1 MSAEALNVEV
11 TVVDPEIAV
20 VAVQG
25 DLDADTGTYLHH
37 QLANQLVHGRRHL
50 VLDLRAV
57 PFMDSS
63 GLGIIIRA
71 INDTKRVDG
80 SVRLAALAP
89 ALRRLLDLTGISV
102 TTPVHAD
109 PEEALAAIPRTAPAH
124 AAAEPEGGASAGA
137 DRAATGPVP
146 GSA

>member
-1 MSAEALNVEV
+1 MSAQALNVEV
-11 TVVDPEIAV
+11 TVVDPEVAV

-80 SVRLAALAP
+80 SVRLAALSP

-109 PEEALAAIPRTAPAH
+109 PDEALAAIPRTPAH